1 MKSLIEI
8 YQKMDAKGRIK
19 AGIVITVIL
28 LFIIGTVSL
37 IISDQR
43 KAQKR
48 QFAQYQQQ
56 IMQRLLDQQEMQQ
69 KEQEYTEA
77 DFNEAKNNLPPV
89 EEMDFDSK

>member
-8 YQKMDAKGRIK
+8 YQKMDKKSRIK
-19 AGIVITVIL
+19 AGIIITVIL

-37 IISDQR
+37 IASDQQ

-56 IMQRLLDQQEMQQ
+56 IMQQLLEQQARQQ
-69 KEQEYTEA
+69 KEQEYTEE
-77 DFNEAKNNLPPV
+77 DFNEAKKNLPSV
-89 EEMDFDSK
+89 EEMDFEPK